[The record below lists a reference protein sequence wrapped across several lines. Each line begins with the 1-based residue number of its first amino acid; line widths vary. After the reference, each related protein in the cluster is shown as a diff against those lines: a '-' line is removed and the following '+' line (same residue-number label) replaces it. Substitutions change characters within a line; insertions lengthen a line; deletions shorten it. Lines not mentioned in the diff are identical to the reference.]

1 MITRDDIEA
10 KAHQIEEAVNDTGH
24 FVRSAAMRNALA
36 WAGALAVVFLAG
48 RRRARRRGARVEIH
62 RL

>member
-10 KAHQIEEAVNDTGH
+10 KAHEIEEAVSDTGD
-24 FVRSAAMRNALA
+24 FVRSAAMRSALGWGAALA
-36 WAGALAVVFLAG
+36 IAFLAG
-48 RRRARRRGARVEIH
+48 RRRAKRRGARIEIH

>member
-10 KAHQIEEAVNDTGH
+10 KARQIEEAVTDTGD
-24 FVRSAAMRNALA
+24 FVRSAAMRNALG
-36 WAGALAVVFLAG
+36 WAGALAAAFLIG
-48 RRRARRRGARVEIH
+48 RRRARRRSARIEIH